1 MLSFWL
7 HWTFTAVG
15 GFSLVAKSGDYPLVA
30 VCGLFLL
37 WGMGSRAQFPWL
49 WCSLVALRDM
59 ESSPPRGRNPRP
71 LHWQAG
77 SHPLDHQGSPP
88 QPHSD

>member
-30 VCGLFLL
+30 VCGLLTAVAFLVV
-37 WGMGSRAQFPWL
+37 GHG
-49 WCSLVALRDM
+49 V
-59 ESSPPRGRNPRP
+59 
-71 LHWQAG
+71 
-77 SHPLDHQGSPP
+77 
-88 QPHSD
+88 